1 MNNTNIARLRL
12 QINTTIQEDIRR
24 LAEKPGKKKSRFSFK
39 LIARQLSQLFCNIH
53 NSKTTFQLMILY
65 WCSISIY
72 YFGLLNSESLNGNHI
87 KIVALFGVMEVFG
100 VNIGEKFIHSV
111 SEKKA
116 LIFSLSG
123 VLIFSLATKYL

>member
-1 MNNTNIARLRL
+1 
-12 QINTTIQEDIRR
+12 
-24 LAEKPGKKKSRFSFK
+24 
-39 LIARQLSQLFCNIH
+39 
-53 NSKTTFQLMILY
+53 MILY

>member
-72 YFGLLNSESLNGNHI
+72 YFGLILIDNNNNFKYNKWSKTIELSFQTLSL
-87 KIVALFGVMEVFG
+87 
-100 VNIGEKFIHSV
+100 
-111 SEKKA
+111 
-116 LIFSLSG
+116 
-123 VLIFSLATKYL
+123 YLQEP